1 MNRFAIEKLEKW
13 KKSKDRKPLVMYGA
27 RQIGKTWLMKE
38 FGATHYDSAAY
49 ISFDSDKLLKNIFEK
64 DFNIQ
69 RIIGDLSVVAN
80 KKITPDTLVI
90 FDEVQECP
98 QALTSLKY
106 FNENAPEYQVIAAG
120 SLLGVMTLEGTGFPV
135 GKVDLLTL
143 HPMSFYEFLD
153 AVDKRFL
160 QCLKELDFQTVAVFH
175 EAITGLLK
183 QYFYVGGM
191 PAAVKKYAETGDFGE
206 TREIQKTI
214 LDSYYAD
221 FAKHI
226 PTTAIARTRD
236 IWESIPTQLAKENK
250 RFLYSDM
257 KEGSRGR
264 DYETA
269 LNWLINTR
277 LIYKLHRVSLPYM
290 PLIGYRE
297 AAIFKM
303 YMNDIGLLSARAGLD
318 PKIYLDTR
326 DRTFSHYK
334 GGLAEQ
340 FVLQELMAADDTLPL
355 YYWSTDKNTAEIEFV
370 IQYKDDI
377 IPIEVK
383 SGKNVKSESLTVY
396 RKEFKPAH
404 AVRTSLKNYGF
415 ADGLY
420 SVPLYM
426 TGSLAGILAIDRNSC

>member
-1 MNRFAIEKLEKW
+1 MDRFAIEKLEKW
-13 KKSKDRKPLVMYGA
+13 KKSKNRKPLVMYGA

-38 FGATHYDSAAY
+38 FGATHYDSFAY
-49 ISFDSDKLLKNIFEK
+49 ISFDSDKLLKKIFEK
-64 DFNIQ
+64 DFNIPH
-69 RIIGDLSVVAN
+69 IIGDLSVAAN
-80 KKITPDTLVI
+80 KKITPDTLII

-106 FNENAPEYQVIAAG
+106 FNETAPEYQVIAAG

-160 QCLKELDFQTVAVFH
+160 PCLKGLDFQTVATFH
-175 EAITGLLK
+175 ELITGLLK

-191 PAAVKKYAETGDFGE
+191 PAAVKKYAETGDFDE
-206 TREIQKTI
+206 VRDTQRTI

-226 PTTAIARTRD
+226 PSAAIARTRD
-236 IWESIPTQLAKENK
+236 IWDSVPTQLAKENK

-269 LNWLINTR
+269 LNWLVNTR
-277 LIYKLHRVSLPYM
+277 LIHKLHRVSLPYM

-297 AAIFKM
+297 ATIFKM

-318 PKIYLDTR
+318 PKIYLDTH

-340 FVLQELMAADDTLPL
+340 FVLQELMTADDTLPL
-355 YYWSTDKNTAEIEFV
+355 YYWATDKNTAEIEFV
-370 IQYKDDI
+370 IQYKNEV

-383 SGKNVKSESLTVY
+383 SGKNVKSESLNTY
-396 RKEFKPAH
+396 RKEFQPAH
-404 AVRTSLKNYGF
+404 AIRASLKNYGF

-426 TGSLAGILAIDRNSC
+426 VGSLTEILAVNSD